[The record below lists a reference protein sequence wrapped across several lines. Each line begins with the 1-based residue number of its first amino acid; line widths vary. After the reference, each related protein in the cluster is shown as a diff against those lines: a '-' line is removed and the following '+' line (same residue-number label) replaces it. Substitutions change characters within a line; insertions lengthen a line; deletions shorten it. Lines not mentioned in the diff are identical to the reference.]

1 MKAAAGHKNVLLV
14 SNTVMHYRVSV
25 YNYFHRRFREDGYNF
40 QVLTNRM
47 QPQSRIQPQ
56 FPVREIPFRFS
67 LYRRAI
73 LERPPAAVILFLHL
87 KDKMFW
93 PLVHWLKWRRI
104 PVAFWTKTRNLDA
117 PDNALRNALF
127 DYMLWLHDGLI
138 LYSGD
143 LIKNVPRGERQKAF
157 PANNTINFGDFPE
170 VTESKEEI
178 KRQLGIPFKKTVL
191 FAGRMDIAGGRKRV
205 DHLIEIFRDA
215 EGRDAGLVI
224 VGSGMSEEWRA
235 RMNPKTT
242 VYLGEIHD
250 PKNLQ
255 ISRVFKMAD
264 VFAIPGHV
272 GLGLNQAF
280 YFGLPVV
287 TEEGNHPPEI
297 GYLKPG
303 RNGFIVPENNL
314 PQLRETLFTLLD
326 NDALRAEFSRNA
338 REDIL
343 RNAST
348 EGMYRGF
355 RDCVR
360 FMTGAKDAKAG
371 RNGESTTVK
380 PVEKQEVV
388 R

>member
-1 MKAAAGHKNVLLV
+1 
-14 SNTVMHYRVSV
+14 MHYRVSV
-25 YNYFHRRFREDGYNF
+25 YNYFHRRFAEDGYDF

-47 QPQSRIQPQ
+47 QPQNQIRPE
-56 FPVREIPFRFS
+56 FPVQEMPFRFR

-73 LERPPAAVILFLHL
+73 LERRPAAVILFLHL
-87 KDKMFW
+87 KDRMFW

-104 PVAFWTKTRNLDA
+104 PAAFWTKTRNLDE
-117 PDNALRNALF
+117 PDNPFRNFLF

-143 LIKNVPRGERQKAF
+143 LMKNVPRGEQEKAF

-170 VTESKEEI
+170 VTESKDEI

-205 DHLIEIFRDA
+205 DHLIEIFRDVN
-215 EGRDAGLVI
+215 GRDAGLVI
-224 VGSGMSEEWRA
+224 VGSGMMEEWRA

-242 VYLGEIHD
+242 VYLGEVHD
-250 PKNLQ
+250 PQNLQ

-303 RNGFIVPENNL
+303 RNGFMVPENDL
-314 PQLRETLFTLLD
+314 PRLREKLFALLD
-326 NDALRAEFSRNA
+326 NNALREEFSRNA

-343 RNAST
+343 RNASI
-348 EGMYRGF
+348 EGMYLGF

-360 FMTGAKDAKAG
+360 YMNGAKKEAG
-371 RNGESTTVK
+371 SRTRDGNAGQRE
-380 PVEKQEVV
+380 EKQEIA
-388 R
+388 